1 MILCFILA
9 VWHDMA
15 WHCSLPACL
24 PATFPPELC
33 NLSGW
38 TRPKVMRENAIF
50 TLHDFGCRHC
60 LSFARTQ
67 PMQLPTTNYYNSN
80 ILVLYAM
87 QCGEC
92 DGIRQPMLACPAYF
106 FFLSSLWYLYRINV
120 VAHHIV
126 FDMLRKF
133 IKLHSIFIYEL
144 HLCRQVAVEEYLW
157 AALHQERL
165 RFFFIFILYICEW
178 STRCKRQR
186 GIDTTLSEC
195 SRRASIILF
204 LWFLTCFGENYYDRH
219 LWK

>member
-1 MILCFILA
+1 MDEAKSDARKCYFHSARLWLSALLVLCA
-9 VWHDMA
+9 HTTN
-15 WHCSLPACL
+15 
-24 PATFPPELC
+24 AT
-33 NLSGW
+33 
-38 TRPKVMRENAIF
+38 
-50 TLHDFGCRHC
+50 
-60 LSFARTQ
+60 
-67 PMQLPTTNYYNSN
+67 TTNYYNSN

-165 RFFFIFILYICEW
+165 RFFYFY
-178 STRCKRQR
+178 SVY
-186 GIDTTLSEC
+186 
-195 SRRASIILF
+195 
-204 LWFLTCFGENYYDRH
+204 LWVEYTVQTATGHRH
-219 LWK
+219 HSLRVQP